1 MRAPR
6 TGLVRNIYD
15 VNLTRPPNAMADIPD
30 VEPLAQKRPLDA
42 ALGQI
47 FASVKIEGRR
57 RTPTWAHHPR
67 GAAAGRG
74 PPDGRRSG
82 RRPAAARHARAH
94 QLTT

>member
-74 PPDGRRSG
+74 PPRMAVARAVGRR
-82 RRPAAARHARAH
+82 RRDMRG
-94 QLTT
+94 LTS